1 MSSDDGLE
9 VQRAN
14 ELSSVLVLKWDKL
27 LPIQIIAWLKF
38 ETLGLKVELGEIGM
52 NFNYVRLKVK

>member
-38 ETLGLKVELGEIGM
+38 ETLGLKVELREIGM

>member
-1 MSSDDGLE
+1 MMSSDGLE

-27 LPIQIIAWLKF
+27 LPIRIIAWLKF
-38 ETLGLKVELGEIGM
+38 ETFGLKVELGEIRM
-52 NFNYVRLKVK
+52 NLNYVLLKVK